1 MQDETGSWRE
11 LGAGIGKA
19 GAFYD
24 KEIDTTIQHAHTHPN
39 SLSSS
44 NTCKRSHTRTGIQLI
59 AATYTEV
66 GAYYTSST
74 HVVNVSQV
82 PHDAFLG
89 LFLGKVKSK
98 VTFCF
103 GFGFLIVYFSGNGLL
118 LQQSNLSQTANITPT
133 MLHASCFMLHASYLI
148 PHTSY
153 LISSLAT
160 LPSSPLTT
168 TESSDQTDSHNT
180 TLLPTL
186 ITDERKFSSRF
197 INAPESIN
205 PQRAHFHLFIF
216 CKSQCKDVV
225 REAMPFVDRSRLDI
239 WCISPRDPNRG

>member
-1 MQDETGSWRE
+1 MKLEAGGSWE
-11 LGAGIGKA
+11 LGAGSWNRKGWSILRQGDR
-19 GAFYD
+19 YN
-24 KEIDTTIQHAHTHPN
+24 DTTCTHPN

-133 MLHASCFMLHASYLI
+133 MLHASRFI

-168 TESSDQTDSHNT
+168 TESSDQTDSHDT

-186 ITDERKFSSRF
+186 ITDELKFSSRF

-225 REAMPFVDRSRLDI
+225 VREAMPFVDRSRLDI